1 MEMEWKEYENQI
13 IKKANE
19 LLNLI
24 KAYEKER
31 KVLPFKYRLLKLE
44 LIQFVLSNR

>member
-1 MEMEWKEYENQI
+1 MEGWEEYEDEI

-31 KVLPFKYRLLKLE
+31 KVLPFRYRLLKLE
-44 LIQFVLSNR
+44 LMQFVLSNR